1 MRILVVGAGSIGGYF
16 GGRLAAAGRDVT
28 FLVRERRAEVLNANG
43 LRILSPAGD
52 LHVEA
57 PKTVLAADI
66 SAPFDLIILSC
77 KAYDLN
83 DAARSFA
90 SAVGP
95 ETLILPLLNGMR
107 HLDVL
112 DRLFVIDRVLGGQCM
127 ISTTLDADGRIHHL
141 APMQTLVLGA
151 RSSAQIGGD
160 TAVFAHL
167 ADAGFE
173 VRLSPDIVQ
182 EMWEKWVFIAAS
194 AGITTL
200 LRASVGDIVAAGGS
214 VIASALLD
222 ECLGIAA
229 RSRHPCGTA
238 ARERALGIITSAA
251 SPLTASMMRDM
262 EAGARIE
269 ADHVIGDLIAR
280 AGDIATPLLNI
291 VSVNLK
297 AYENRKNRESRQ
309 SV

>member
-28 FLVRERRAEVLNANG
+28 FLVRKRCAEVLKANG

-52 LHVEA
+52 LHIKA
-57 PKTVLAADI
+57 PNTLLAAGI
-66 SAPFDLIILSC
+66 TAPFDLIILSC

-90 SAVGP
+90 AAVGP
-95 ETLILPLLNGMR
+95 QTLILPLLNGMR

-112 DRLFVIDRVLGGQCM
+112 DRLFGIDRVLGGQCM
-127 ISTTLDADGRIHHL
+127 ISATLDADGRIHHL
-141 APMQTLVLGA
+141 APMQTLVLGV

-182 EMWEKWVFIAAS
+182 GRCHVVSSLIEEGVD
-194 AGITTL
+194 
-200 LRASVGDIVAAGGS
+200 LRNQ
-214 VIASALLD
+214 
-222 ECLGIAA
+222 
-229 RSRHPCGTA
+229 
-238 ARERALGIITSAA
+238 
-251 SPLTASMMRDM
+251 
-262 EAGARIE
+262 
-269 ADHVIGDLIAR
+269 AR
-280 AGDIATPLLNI
+280 APVTVFQCAMAPI
-291 VSVNLK
+291 
-297 AYENRKNRESRQ
+297 R
-309 SV
+309 